1 MEIGIGLPNT
11 IPGTPG
17 RLLVDWARRAE
28 ERGFYGLATLDRIV
42 YPNYDSLTALAAVA
56 GATSRIR
63 MVTNILLAPVYSPV
77 ILAKAAASIDQISGG
92 RFTLGVGVGG
102 RPDDF
107 AVTGRDF
114 HTRGRDFDAGLDVL
128 YRVWRGE
135 PVGGGEL
142 AVSPTPVGDSRV
154 PLLIGGTGEH
164 TLQRLREYGDG
175 WTSGGAP
182 PEQAAPFADQVRATW
197 QDAGRTGT
205 PRIAALN
212 YYSLGDEVADASR
225 GYLRHYYGGFLGD
238 YAEVIAEG
246 ALRSPD
252 AIRDVVKQFED
263 AGFTEVYL
271 DPTVASLD
279 QIDRL
284 ADVVF

>member
-17 RLLVDWARRAE
+17 RLLVDWARSAE
-28 ERGFYGLATLDRIV
+28 ERGFSGLATLDRIV

-63 MVTNILLAPVYSPV
+63 MLTNILLTPVYTPV

-92 RFTLGVGVGG
+92 RFTLGLGVGG

-114 HTRGRDFDAGLDVL
+114 HTRGRDFDAALDVL
-128 YRVWRGE
+128 HRVWEGE
-135 PVGGGEL
+135 PVGGGDL
-142 AVSPTPVGDSRV
+142 AVSPTPVSYDRV
-154 PLLIGGTGEH
+154 PVLLGGTGEH
-164 TLQRLREYGDG
+164 TLQRLRVYGDG
-175 WTSGGAP
+175 WTSGGAS
-182 PEQAAPFADQVRATW
+182 PERAGPFATQVRATW
-197 QDAGRTGT
+197 TDAGREGT

-212 YYSLGDEVADASR
+212 YFSLGDEVAEASR

-238 YAEVIAEG
+238 YAEAIAEG
-246 ALRSPD
+246 ALRTPA
-252 AIRDVVKQFED
+252 AIRDAIKQFED
-263 AGFTEVYL
+263 AGFTELYL
-271 DPTVASLD
+271 DPTVASLE

-284 ADVVF
+284 ADVVY